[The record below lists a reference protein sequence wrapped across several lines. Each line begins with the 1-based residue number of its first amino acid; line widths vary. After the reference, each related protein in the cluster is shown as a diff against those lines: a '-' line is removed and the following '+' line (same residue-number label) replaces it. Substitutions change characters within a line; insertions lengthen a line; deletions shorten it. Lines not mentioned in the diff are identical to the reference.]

1 MKRITCK
8 KGLAMIRPYSRRRE
22 SAYILSYQSLFSV
35 SINRASPEGDFPKC
49 AKEGL
54 AQAPSRGG
62 FQKRYIKPD
71 FCQHQLADCMA
82 TLLFPYREVGIKL
95 PTTLK
100 KWQNPGKPGSKRIN
114 QMPMMEP
121 SLLLAVGIEKSR
133 DSPLKMPTE
142 NKLKHVHL
150 RKPKGSFHHPD
161 PASLASIHLHHRGQ
175 IGTNG
180 SLDGTPVV
188 EWLNHYHIII
198 INKGFL
204 IFQVDPL

>member
-1 MKRITCK
+1 MPATKRIQRMKRIMCQ

-71 FCQHQLADCMA
+71 FCQPQLADCLA
-82 TLLFPYREVGIKL
+82 TLLFPYREVGIEL

-100 KWQNPGKPGSKRIN
+100 RWQNPGKPGTKWRTV
-114 QMPMMEP
+114 MPMVITLRLMSNRRCP
-121 SLLLAVGIEKSR
+121 VQ
-133 DSPLKMPTE
+133 LKVPPDQKVLGRE
-142 NKLKHVHL
+142 AERYFRECRQSYSKGWPWHHWR
-150 RKPKGSFHHPD
+150 RKD
-161 PASLASIHLHHRGQ
+161 AA
-175 IGTNG
+175 
-180 SLDGTPVV
+180 
-188 EWLNHYHIII
+188 NH
-198 INKGFL
+198 
-204 IFQVDPL
+204 

>member
-1 MKRITCK
+1 MPTTKRIQRMKRIMCQ

-71 FCQHQLADCMA
+71 FCQPQLADCLA
-82 TLLFPYREVGIKL
+82 TLLFPYKEVGIKL

-100 KWQNPGKPGSKRIN
+100 RRQNPGKPGSGRIK
-114 QMPMMEP
+114 QM
-121 SLLLAVGIEKSR
+121 LTRRQLRFLAVGDANSGVFQQEYAKQPR
-133 DSPLKMPTE
+133 
-142 NKLKHVHL
+142 
-150 RKPKGSFHHPD
+150 
-161 PASLASIHLHHRGQ
+161 
-175 IGTNG
+175 
-180 SLDGTPVV
+180 
-188 EWLNHYHIII
+188 
-198 INKGFL
+198 L
-204 IFQVDPL
+204 ILSS

>member
-1 MKRITCK
+1 MPAMKRIQRMKRITCQ

-35 SINRASPEGDFPKC
+35 SINRASSEGDFPKC

-71 FCQHQLADCMA
+71 FCQPQLADCLA

-100 KWQNPGKPGSKRIN
+100 RWQKSGKSATKRRTIV
-114 QMPMMEP
+114 PRVVTI
-121 SLLLAVGIEKSR
+121 SLVSNHGCPLHLKVPPDQKVLRRLGLKS
-133 DSPLKMPTE
+133 
-142 NKLKHVHL
+142 
-150 RKPKGSFHHPD
+150 
-161 PASLASIHLHHRGQ
+161 
-175 IGTNG
+175 
-180 SLDGTPVV
+180 
-188 EWLNHYHIII
+188 
-198 INKGFL
+198 
-204 IFQVDPL
+204 